1 MRSLFELLYSK
12 IPNVNKVK
20 IFGCRAFAHRPN
32 ETRNGKLDSTAFP
45 GIYLGK
51 SIESDGVY
59 ILLDNSDKVMLAKH
73 VKYRE
78 DEIPD
83 RPSRPITDHNYT
95 SRIGISTIN
104 SNDNIQRKKNFH
116 LKQQEIR
123 NKEAAIRLAAEEQ
136 EARRIIEDQNAHIER
151 EAERFRK

>member
-32 ETRNGKLDSTAFP
+32 ATRNGKLDFTASP

-59 ILLDNSDKVMLAKH
+59 ILLDNS
-73 VKYRE
+73 E
-78 DEIPD
+78 
-83 RPSRPITDHNYT
+83 SC
-95 SRIGISTIN
+95 
-104 SNDNIQRKKNFH
+104 
-116 LKQQEIR
+116 
-123 NKEAAIRLAAEEQ
+123 
-136 EARRIIEDQNAHIER
+136 
-151 EAERFRK
+151 